1 MLSLKI
7 SLFSL
12 AVCVCVWETNPSRFL
27 VRYLYPQVVRLCLC
41 ALLRSRRR
49 PSTRAR
55 ERDVLLLHHPPKVL
69 SIRGFRQQR
78 MRDVMPRITLERARH
93 KRSQGKKPSIFFL
106 LCPPILESQSS
117 EVNFYCNHNIM
128 KTSSLGIFYEG

>member
-1 MLSLKI
+1 
-7 SLFSL
+7 
-12 AVCVCVWETNPSRFL
+12 VWETNPSRFL

-69 SIRGFRQQR
+69 SIRGFRQCSADER
-78 MRDVMPRITLERARH
+78 RDAAHYIRKSSAQKVTRQKA
-93 KRSQGKKPSIFFL
+93 QQL
-106 LCPPILESQSS
+106 LLVVSTHTRKSVE
-117 EVNFYCNHNIM
+117 
-128 KTSSLGIFYEG
+128 